1 MNKNIVA
8 PLPGIILEIL
18 VAPGD
23 YVEPGQAVVVL
34 EAMKMENELQV
45 EFAGVVSMVNVSV
58 CDSVL
63 AGTVIITI
71 D

>member
-34 EAMKMENELQV
+34 EAMKMENELQA
-45 EFAGVVSMVNVSV
+45 EFDGVVSMVNVSV
-58 CDSVL
+58 GDSVL

>member
-34 EAMKMENELQV
+34 EAMKMENELHV

-58 CDSVL
+58 GDSVL
-63 AGTVIITI
+63 AGTAIITI

>member
-58 CDSVL
+58 GDSVL

>member
-58 CDSVL
+58 GDSVL

-71 D
+71 N

>member
-58 CDSVL
+58 GDSVL
-63 AGTVIITI
+63 AETVIITI

>member
-18 VAPGD
+18 VAPGE

-58 CDSVL
+58 GDSVL

>member
-23 YVEPGQAVVVL
+23 YVEPGQAAVVL

-58 CDSVL
+58 GDSVL

-71 D
+71 N

>member
-23 YVEPGQAVVVL
+23 YVEPGRAVVVL

-58 CDSVL
+58 GDSVL

>member
-23 YVEPGQAVVVL
+23 YVDPGQAVVVL

-58 CDSVL
+58 GDSVL

-71 D
+71 N

>member
-45 EFAGVVSMVNVSV
+45 EFAGVVSIVNVSV
-58 CDSVL
+58 GDSVL